1 MAYQIVLEDAGY
13 ECVSYTDSVKSL
25 QEFRPAYYDLILLD
39 IKMPILNAFELCKKI
54 LDNTSQTASITASKE
69 YNENFRKN
77 IILSCLI
84 MLYIQKPI
92 SNDET
97 IQIVN
102 TMSGSTTALQMH
114 RIACIVTNE
123 EYTTN
128 IRIRQIFIPR
138 IQV

>member
-69 YNENFRKN
+69 YNENFRKKHYPELPDN
-77 IILSCLI
+77 VIYS
-84 MLYIQKPI
+84 K
-92 SNDET
+92 
-97 IQIVN
+97 
-102 TMSGSTTALQMH
+102 
-114 RIACIVTNE
+114 TN
-123 EYTTN
+123 
-128 IRIRQIFIPR
+128 Q
-138 IQV
+138 